1 MQEGD
6 FKMNRRDLVNEVYW
20 KLNAEV
26 VASQGQAIK
35 FTKKDIELILKTSI
49 DYIAG
54 TVAKGEDV
62 VLQGL
67 GSFARRP
74 RAGRLGVNPSTGER
88 IEIPAKKVVKFR
100 PSLCFQEA
108 VNASPAS

>member
-67 GSFARRP
+67 GTWS
-74 RAGRLGVNPSTGER
+74 
-88 IEIPAKKVVKFR
+88 
-100 PSLCFQEA
+100 
-108 VNASPAS
+108 